1 MPKYN
6 LVVKYTDGVK
16 QDVLWNE
23 IYRTNKPDSNSLKE
37 IDLFTSSL
45 FNNKYEL
52 ADFLE
57 LFQIIEKRDVK
68 KTIRIEYKNSGLIR
82 EAQIIYKD
90 DLWFFDVNNLTNYM
104 LSKYND
110 VKFLEYI
117 VTSFGDNPI
126 QNKNIDILKTYIVKY
141 RTGVYSNYNY
151 KPDVDEENNQKALLD
166 FIKRQI
172 YKYDTKEK
180 KYLFYEDDS
189 PMFNYKQYRDLAKI
203 VSNYSKKY
211 DYTKQRQE
219 IISYENK
226 DNNIRKIIKRK

>member
-16 QDVLWNE
+16 QNVLWNE
-23 IYRTNKPDSNSLKE
+23 LYRTEKPDSNSLKE
-37 IDLFTSSL
+37 IDLFTSTL
-45 FNNKYEL
+45 FNDKYEL

-57 LFQIIEKRDVK
+57 LFQIIEKRDIK
-68 KTIRIEYKNSGLIR
+68 KTIRIEYKNSGLLR

-126 QNKNIDILKTYIVKY
+126 QSKNIYTFQLYIAKF
-141 RTGVYSNYNY
+141 RGGVYENYNY
-151 KPDVDEENNQKALLD
+151 KPDVDEENNKKALLD
-166 FIKRQI
+166 FVYRQI
-172 YKYDTKEK
+172 YKYDNTKK
-180 KYLFYEDDS
+180 SYIYDEDGT
-189 PMFNYKQYRDLAKI
+189 PIYNYKQYRDFAKI
-203 VSNYSKKY
+203 ISNYSKKN
-211 DYTKQRQE
+211 DLEEQRQE
-219 IISYENK
+219 IISYDNK
-226 DNNIRKIIKRK
+226 DSNIKKILKR

>member
-23 IYRTNKPDSNSLKE
+23 LYRTEKPDSNSLKE
-37 IDLFTSSL
+37 IDFFTSSL
-45 FNNKYEL
+45 FNDKYGL
-52 ADFLE
+52 ANFLE

-90 DLWFFDVNNLTNYM
+90 DLWFFDIDNLTNYV

-117 VTSFGDNPI
+117 VNSFGDNPI
-126 QNKNIDILKTYIVKY
+126 QSKNIETLQTYIVKNRCGIY
-141 RTGVYSNYNY
+141 EKYPY
-151 KPDVDEENNQKALLD
+151 KPDVDEKNNQNALFD

-172 YKYDTKEK
+172 YKYDNKEK
-180 KYLFYEDDS
+180 KYMFNEDGT
-189 PMFNYKQYRDLAKI
+189 PMLNYKQYRDFAKI
-203 VSNYSKKY
+203 VSNYSKKN
-211 DYTKQRQE
+211 DLKEKRQD
-219 IISYENK
+219 IISYDNK
-226 DNNIRKIIKRK
+226 ESNIKKLLKRK